1 MNPIK
6 IPTLPASLLAV
17 AALLLAGLLAHPV
30 YAGIYKWT
38 DASGEVHYSQTRP
51 PGDTPTEKIQGAP
64 PPPDPAAVH
73 QEQQHLQDRLDAMDE
88 RDKAQEES
96 AGLEKER
103 EEVAKID
110 EKNCITARN
119 NLVKLQQGG
128 VKRFLTPEGD
138 VVRLTDNER
147 AHRIK
152 ETNSQIE
159 MYCSP

>member
-6 IPTLPASLLAV
+6 NPTLPASLLTV
-17 AALLLAGLLAHPV
+17 TTLLLAGLLTQPV
-30 YAGIYKWT
+30 QAGIYKWT
-38 DASGEVHYSQTRP
+38 DDAGEVHYSQTRP
-51 PGDTPTEKIQGAP
+51 PGDTPAEKIEGAP
-64 PPPDPAAVH
+64 PPPDPAVVH
-73 QEQQHLQDRLDAMDE
+73 QEQKQLQDRLDAMDE
-88 RDKAQEES
+88 RDKAQKEA

-128 VKRFLTPEGD
+128 IKRYLTPEGD

-147 AHRIK
+147 AQRIN
-152 ETNSQIE
+152 EANSQIE

>member
-1 MNPIK
+1 MNTIK
-6 IPTLPASLLAV
+6 IPTLPTGLPAV
-17 AALLLAGLLAHPV
+17 AALLLAGLLAHPA

-38 DASGEVHYSQTRP
+38 DAAGEVHYSQTRP
-51 PGDTPTEKIQGAP
+51 PGDTPAEMIEGAS

-73 QEQQHLQDRLDAMDE
+73 QEQQHLQDRLDAMDG
-88 RDKAQEES
+88 RRKAEQEA

-103 EEVAKID
+103 EEVAKVD

-128 VKRFLTPEGD
+128 TKRYLTPEGD

-147 AHRIK
+147 ARHIN
-152 ETNSQIE
+152 EANSQIE